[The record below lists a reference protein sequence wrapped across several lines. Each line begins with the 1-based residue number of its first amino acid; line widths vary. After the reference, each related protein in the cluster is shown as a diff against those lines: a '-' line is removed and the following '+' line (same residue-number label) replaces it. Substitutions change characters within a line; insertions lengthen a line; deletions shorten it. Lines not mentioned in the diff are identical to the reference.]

1 MVGSS
6 RTWNTDEPG
15 LGRPKALPSSAPR
28 RTSVIWMV
36 LSGRHMPVNVHLH
49 TQRLKVSHPV
59 TWTHATTTNPLLS
72 SSATYIHLRPPSP
85 PHPTLRFQSL
95 SFRSHPLPSP
105 SDCVFSLWSH
115 QMSRCVCCW
124 MCFVFTGVCMFACVA
139 LSGSVIHKKN
149 EARYMNVNL
158 LSDLSLCLFI
168 CALWWPCMS
177 STHILSSLRS
187 FLYLPFLSCP

>member
-49 TQRLKVSHPV
+49 TQRLQVSHPV

-72 SSATYIHLRPPSP
+72 SSATYIHLCPPRPPP
-85 PHPTLRFQSL
+85 PPSVSNPCLFVPILFLLCSHSDLFRCPDVCAAGCVLRLQ
-95 SFRSHPLPSP
+95 
-105 SDCVFSLWSH
+105 
-115 QMSRCVCCW
+115 
-124 MCFVFTGVCMFACVA
+124 GFACLLMWLCQA
-139 LSGSVIHKKN
+139 LSCIKK
-149 EARYMNVNL
+149 
-158 LSDLSLCLFI
+158 
-168 CALWWPCMS
+168 
-177 STHILSSLRS
+177 
-187 FLYLPFLSCP
+187 